1 MKDSFFT
8 LIKAIFTISVP
19 IFIIYFLVWQSISFA
34 NLSREVKKLSQ
45 KKEDL
50 YKKNHDL
57 KSRIASSSSIERID
71 TLYKKNNK
79 LTSTYSGNKIVT
91 LTLPKDKFSEN
102 KNLSK

>member
-1 MKDSFFT
+1 MKDSFYT
-8 LIKAIFTISVP
+8 LLKAIFTISIP

-71 TLYKKNNK
+71 TLYKKTNK
-79 LTSTYSGNKIVT
+79 QTSIYSGNKIIT

-102 KNLSK
+102 KNSSK